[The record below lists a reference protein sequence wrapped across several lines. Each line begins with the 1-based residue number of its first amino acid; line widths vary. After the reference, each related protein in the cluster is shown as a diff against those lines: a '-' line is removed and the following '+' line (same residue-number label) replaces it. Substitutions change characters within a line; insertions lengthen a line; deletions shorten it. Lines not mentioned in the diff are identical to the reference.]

1 MIKQLVLN
9 NLVLVD
15 ACEIHLG
22 TSFNVFTG
30 ETGAGKT
37 ALIQAIAL
45 ALGERADN
53 SLIRKGCDR
62 AYVEAVFNIQSLT
75 RVKEVLQES
84 GFAIEDQAD
93 LVIRR
98 EIFKEGKNRAFINC
112 HMTPLPF
119 LQKIGAALIDMIG
132 QHAQQALRTSD
143 SQRSFLDLFASLS
156 SELKDFQSSY
166 ANERECQKTLENL
179 QKLSTHRER
188 NEDVWRFQLEEIE
201 EASLKK
207 GEEEVIFE
215 KYQKLAHA
223 QELSEKMEMMIKG
236 LSENSSAALPQIS
249 RFIKTCD
256 SLASY
261 DKSLSE
267 VSTLLYEAHIAL
279 SESLR
284 LLQSH
289 LQNIDID
296 PNAFQHLE
304 SRLSMISRLKRKYGQ
319 TFEEI
324 EAYRNKAKNEL
335 TQLENL
341 CDDLK
346 SAELSLKLAREET
359 DKKANLLTSKRK
371 AAAEKLQK
379 VLTAQLQDLNMS
391 GAEVALEISAQTRTI
406 HGDDAV
412 QFWLKANQGEH
423 FGLVKEHA
431 SGGELSRLLFA
442 IKIALAE
449 KNDTP
454 TLIFDEIDANVGGR
468 TASMIGEKLYALGK
482 HRQVLCI
489 THFPQV
495 ASKADTHFSVQKTQT
510 RERTLTQI
518 AQLSSKERKQELL
531 RMIGGKDFI
540 LQHKRM
546 TRHHKADRSSREA

>member
-1 MIKQLVLN
+1 VIKHLVLN

-15 ACEIHLG
+15 SCQIHFG
-22 TSFNVFTG
+22 TSFNAFTG

-45 ALGERADN
+45 TLGERADS

-62 AYVEAVFNIQSLT
+62 AYVEAVFDIKSL
-75 RVKEVLQES
+75 VHLEEILQES
-84 GFAIEDQAD
+84 GLAIEDQED
-93 LVIRR
+93 LIIRR
-98 EIFKEGKNRAFINC
+98 EISREGKNRAFVNC
-112 HMTPLPF
+112 HMTPLPL
-119 LQKIGAALIDMIG
+119 LQKIGAELIDMIG
-132 QHAQQALRTSD
+132 QHAHQALRTSD
-143 SQRSFLDLFASLS
+143 SQRSLLDLFGSLS
-156 SELKDFQSSY
+156 SELKDFQCSY
-166 ANERECQKTLENL
+166 ANERECQRKLESL

-188 NEDVWRFQLEEIE
+188 DEEIWRFQLEEIE

-207 GEEEVIFE
+207 GEEETIFE

-223 QELSEKMEMMIKG
+223 QELSEKVEVMIKG
-236 LSENSSAALPQIS
+236 LSENSSAVLPQIS

-267 VSTLLYEAHIAL
+267 ISTLLHETHIAL

-284 LLQSH
+284 LLQSY
-289 LQNIDID
+289 LQNIDSD
-296 PNAFQHLE
+296 PNTFQHLE

-324 EAYRNKAKNEL
+324 EAYRNKLKNEL
-335 TQLENL
+335 THLETL
-341 CDDLK
+341 CDELK
-346 SAELSLKLAREET
+346 SADLSLQAARAET
-359 DKKANLLTSKRK
+359 DKKANQLTSKRK

-391 GAEVALEISAQTRTI
+391 GAEVTLEISAQMRSI

-412 QFWLKANQGEH
+412 QFWLKANKGEH

-449 KNDTP
+449 KNNTP

-468 TASMIGEKLYALGK
+468 TASIIGEKLHALGK

-495 ASKADTHFSVQKTQT
+495 ASKADAHFSVQKIQTQ
-510 RERTLTQI
+510 ERTLTQI
-518 AQLSSKERKQELL
+518 KQLSNKERKQELL
-531 RMIGGKDFI
+531 RMIGGKDFSLEENQAPQI
-540 LQHKRM
+540 
-546 TRHHKADRSSREA
+546 A